1 MRARGAR
8 AGALRGGGRGL
19 LLGAGAPG
27 APTPAPGAAST
38 PARPGPRPAAY
49 ESEDFVVTFAQP
61 GETPATL
68 AARYLGSADRPWLI
82 EDYSGQQAFSP
93 GQEIVI
99 PRRPW
104 NPSGGTPGG
113 YQIVP
118 ILTYHNLAEQAK
130 GRLLLPPAAFRERLH
145 YLKPNANRVH

>member
-1 MRARGAR
+1 MGMMTRRAPAR
-8 AGALRGGGRGL
+8 ALLVGGLAL
-19 LLGAGAPG
+19 LLGACA
-27 APTPAPGAAST
+27 T
-38 PARPGPRPAAY
+38 ARPGPRPAAY

-68 AARYLGSADRPWLI
+68 AARYLGSADRAWMI

-93 GQEIVI
+93 GQEVVI

-104 NPSGGTPGG
+104 NPSGVTPGG

-118 ILTYHNLAEQAK
+118 
-130 GRLLLPPAAFRERLH
+130 
-145 YLKPNANRVH
+145 